1 MRNWLKG
8 NVVVLTGASSGI
20 GRQLCKLLILRYG
33 AKVVG
38 VGRNEEKM
46 RSLETELGD
55 YKQNFSYSL
64 FDVSDEKA
72 WQAFAD
78 DLKTKSLSPV
88 LLINNAGAFPTF
100 QRALNVA
107 TETTEYIMR
116 VNYFSAV
123 YGVNAVAPIMS
134 GVDKKKPYIV
144 NICSSASLCSV
155 AGTGAYT
162 ASKGALKGYTET
174 LALDEKSR
182 LHVGLVCPG
191 VTGTELFSNDEN
203 TKNSALEKIAT
214 SPEKTSR
221 RSGLGREINELYCK
235 NYARK
240 RTLSYSLGNE
250 KIPLKSIYQRF
261 YRQKIKESAH
271 GNDMHPKSLSN
282 FWGAYYRRGYV
293 FI

>member
-1 MRNWLKG
+1 MRNWLKD
-8 NVVVLTGASSGI
+8 NTVVLTGASSGI
-20 GRQLCKLLILRYG
+20 GRQLCKILILRYG

-46 RSLETELGD
+46 RSLEMELGY

-72 WQAFAD
+72 WRAFVE
-78 DLKTKSLSPV
+78 DLKRKSLSPV

-107 TETTEYIMR
+107 TETTEDIMR

-134 GVDKKKPYIV
+134 GVNKKKPYIV

-155 AGTGAYT
+155 VGTGAYT

-182 LHVGLVCPG
+182 LHVGMVCPG
-191 VTGTELFSNDEN
+191 VTGTELFSKDEN
-203 TKNSALEKIAT
+203 TKNSLLDKIAT
-214 SPEKTSR
+214 SPEKMAKK
-221 RSGLGREINELYCK
+221 I
-235 NYARK
+235 ARK
-240 RTLSYSLGNE
+240 IYKRKRRAVLGWDAKLMAFTAKIMPVKGLFLIRWIMKKSRSKVFTNVFTDE
-250 KIPLKSIYQRF
+250 K
-261 YRQKIKESAH
+261 
-271 GNDMHPKSLSN
+271 
-282 FWGAYYRRGYV
+282 
-293 FI
+293 

>member
-214 SPEKTSR
+214 SPKKMAKK
-221 RSGLGREINELYCK
+221 I
-235 NYARK
+235 ARK
-240 RTLSYSLGNE
+240 IYKRKRRAVVGWDAKLMSFTA
-250 KIPLKSIYQRF
+250 KIMPVKGLFLIRWVMKKSRS
-261 YRQKIKESAH
+261 K
-271 GNDMHPKSLSN
+271 
-282 FWGAYYRRGYV
+282 V
-293 FI
+293 FTNVFTDKK

>member
-182 LHVGLVCPG
+182 LHVGLLCPG

-214 SPEKTSR
+214 SPEKMAKK
-221 RSGLGREINELYCK
+221 I
-235 NYARK
+235 ARK
-240 RTLSYSLGNE
+240 IYKRKRRAVVGWDAKLMSFTAKIMPVKGLFLIRWVMKKSRSKVFTNVFTDE
-250 KIPLKSIYQRF
+250 K
-261 YRQKIKESAH
+261 
-271 GNDMHPKSLSN
+271 
-282 FWGAYYRRGYV
+282 
-293 FI
+293 